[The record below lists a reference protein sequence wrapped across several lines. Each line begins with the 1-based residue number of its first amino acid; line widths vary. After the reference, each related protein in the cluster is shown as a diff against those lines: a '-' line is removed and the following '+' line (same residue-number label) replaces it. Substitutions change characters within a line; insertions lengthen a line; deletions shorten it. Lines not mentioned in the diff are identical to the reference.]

1 LASFLLFCLQ
11 VKIVGNVLKVDEQST
26 FTKFEIED
34 STGVIEV
41 KLWLDNGDDDFMAE
55 RRATCR

>member
-1 LASFLLFCLQ
+1 LFCLQ